1 MCCGSPGAFAR
12 KLLCRGSRAYT
23 VRMRQRSHYEVLQVR
38 EDASP
43 EVILAAW
50 RALDRQFDGPEVRS
64 IDADHLAGQPV
75 DQPLEQALREQVA
88 RAAAVLL
95 DPMERARYDAGQAA
109 GRERDW
115 TGSAVVSGK
124 AGWGESAGASRVPP
138 GASPLSGS
146 SGVGWAGE
154 ASRPGVTPYRRST
167 LVLLGLAWLGFFGI
181 LFLGF
186 DHYLEIRENPNRN
199 LTVMAVEQEQIFLR
213 RNRSGHYVVPGKIN
227 GHPVSFLID
236 TGATQV
242 SIPAE
247 LADNLQLR
255 AGARSRALTANGP
268 VEVRQTRVAL
278 LHIGPFEFR
287 NVSAHLNPGM
297 TGNQVLLGMSVL
309 SHLDF
314 EQSNNR
320 LALRMP

>member
-1 MCCGSPGAFAR
+1 
-12 KLLCRGSRAYT
+12 
-23 VRMRQRSHYEVLQVR
+23 MRQRSHYEVLQVR

-43 EVILAAW
+43 AVILAAW
-50 RALDRQFDGPEVRS
+50 RALDRQFGGAE
-64 IDADHLAGQPV
+64 IGGGFDADHTARDPSR
-75 DQPLEQALREQVA
+75 QALREQVA

-95 DPMERARYDAGQAA
+95 DPEARARYDAGQAA
-109 GRERDW
+109 DREQAW
-115 TGSAVVSGK
+115 TGPAMDSGA
-124 AGWGESAGASRVPP
+124 AGWGKGARDSGAAGWGKGVGDSRLAV
-138 GASPLSGS
+138 GGS
-146 SGVGWAGE
+146 SQPASGGAGWTAE
-154 ASRPGVTPYRRST
+154 ASRPGAAPYRRST
-167 LVLLGLAWLGFFGI
+167 LALLGLAWVVFFGI

-199 LTVMAVEQEQIFLR
+199 LSVMAVEQEEIFLR
-213 RNRSGHYVVPGKIN
+213 RNRSGHYLVPGKIN

-247 LADNLQLR
+247 LAESLQLR

-278 LHIGPFEFR
+278 LNIGPFEFR

-297 TGNQVLLGMSVL
+297 TGNQILLGMSVL

-320 LALRMP
+320 LALRLP